1 MNEYLQFGKIVLD
14 VSTKVLAASQQE
26 ALQKIYELINELNAN
41 INNIPVETIGGEVH
55 NLEVHNFHIEWENV
69 TK

>member
-1 MNEYLQFGKIVLD
+1 MNDYLQFGKIVLD
-14 VSTKVLAASQQE
+14 VSAIVRASNRQE
-26 ALQKIYELINELNAN
+26 ALQKIHEMINELNAN
-41 INNIPVETIGGEVH
+41 INSIPIETIDGEVH